1 MCCFCEW
8 FLNFCAFCIEFQHG
22 PAFIFPLNQQQPA
35 GAPSARSGSGKS
47 PPAAGSAAS
56 TSASNSAAVSAS
68 AAAATAAPMS
78 FNYPN
83 MPGNETQY
91 LAILQNNGYTFP
103 IPAHVGAP
111 PAYRG
116 THAQAM
122 PFFNGSFYS
131 SPMLHP
137 SQLHHHQQQ
146 QPPPQSQQSLQ
157 AHQNASV
164 SSGSSSS
171 QKHLQNQQQ
180 RPHGNGVNGGA
191 GNVQGFPAPKNQSSQ
206 PLQLQQQ
213 QQQRQQ
219 QQNQHVPHQARQLES
234 EMGAEDSP
242 SSADSRVSRAN
253 VSIYGQN
260 FAMPIHP
267 PNFSFMNPAMM
278 GGASGA
284 VSASGNHA
292 ERKQQHGSKVGV
304 EPPSSQAFPISF
316 ASMNGSTTAPGLDIS
331 SMAQNHPLFQ
341 NNYQIMAAAA
351 AQVAQQKKNYR
362 VSEDG
367 KTGGGDL
374 EEERKATPGKASA
387 TVGQSI
393 AFSRPE
399 LADASVT
406 TVKGNSVIDSSTR
419 SLNLGSAPGRASGS
433 VMPSAMNTVNAPGS
447 QQQLQRNQQQQIIQ
461 PQKQHQFPVAAA
473 ARSKTPVTSNGIVYP
488 DHHLPSSSSM
498 ATKFNNA
505 LSSFPQNLVQTSSGS
520 PAQSP
525 QWKNSVRTATSQV
538 PSPPLSSSNSSSLK
552 NPLQQQGRTQQ
563 SHTQISFGGNAKSST
578 PQGQQPPSS
587 NQSPSPPVMVGSP
600 TTSSMSKSAG
610 GSPRTTASTSTANK
624 AGQASTLSSQ
634 QAKNA
639 PSVPSRKSSPVGGR
653 NVPSILGNPHITSTS
668 DSATKPQLSQQ
679 QQQPQQFP
687 KQIQQAQL
695 YFSNGYMHAQAP
707 HSTGTTPGSPASS
720 YYLPR
725 NRREQQQQQPHGS
738 SGASSTG
745 MLSMCPPVTL
755 VNTSTSDPG
764 KVAAAATAASNMK
777 GGGLPSQGILHVTQF
792 NTSTSDPGKVAA
804 AATAASNMKGGG
816 LPSQGILHV
825 TQFGAAQSPG
835 NPHQLLPAGFSYV
848 RAVPTPVPVKPAEQK
863 QPAGE

>member
-1 MCCFCEW
+1 
-8 FLNFCAFCIEFQHG
+8 
-22 PAFIFPLNQQQPA
+22 
-35 GAPSARSGSGKS
+35 
-47 PPAAGSAAS
+47 
-56 TSASNSAAVSAS
+56 
-68 AAAATAAPMS
+68 MS

-137 SQLHHHQQQ
+137 TQIHHHQQQ
-146 QPPPQSQQSLQ
+146 QQQQQPPQSQQSLQ

-213 QQQRQQ
+213 QQRQQ

-253 VSIYGQN
+253 VSLYGQN
-260 FAMPIHP
+260 FPMPIHP
-267 PNFSFMNPAMM
+267 PNFGFMNPAMM

-284 VSASGNHA
+284 GSASGNHT
-292 ERKQQHGSKVGV
+292 ERKQHGSKAGV
-304 EPPSSQAFPISF
+304 EPPSSQAFPMSF

-331 SMAQNHPLFQ
+331 SFAQNALIQ
-341 NNYQIMAAAA
+341 NNYQHIMAAAA

-367 KTGGGDL
+367 KTGGGDSSNL

-406 TVKGNSVIDSSTR
+406 TVKGNTVIDSSTR

-433 VMPSAMNTVNAPGS
+433 VMPAAMNTVNAPGS
-447 QQQLQRNQQQQIIQ
+447 QQQLQRNQQQIIQ
-461 PQKQHQFPVAAA
+461 LKQHQFAVAAA
-473 ARSKTPVTSNGIVYP
+473 ARSKPPVTSNGSVYP

-498 ATKFNNA
+498 ATKFSNA

-525 QWKNSVRTATSQV
+525 QWKNSVRTANSQV
-538 PSPPLSSSNSSSLK
+538 PSPPLSSSNSSSHK

-624 AGQASTLSSQ
+624 AGQASTLSSHP
-634 QAKNA
+634 AKNA

-679 QQQPQQFP
+679 QQQQFP
-687 KQIQQAQL
+687 KQIQQTQL
-695 YFSNGYMHAQAP
+695 YFSNGYMHAQAS
-707 HSTGTTPGSPASS
+707 HSTGTTPGSPANS
-720 YYLPR
+720 YFLHQR
-725 NRREQQQQQPHGS
+725 NRREQQQQQPQVS

-835 NPHQLLPAGFSYV
+835 NPHQLLPASFSYV